1 VSDETPAAS
10 HSVGASHLSL
20 VTLEL
25 RGQSR
30 NSLLQLAA
38 LPLDRHEAGVSAN
51 NCFLIVATCVG
62 ERVGASVMLSGYSS
76 HRRQAA
82 RSPGG
87 VFDVGADRP
96 WR

>member
-1 VSDETPAAS
+1 VSDQTPAAS

-38 LPLDRHEAGVSAN
+38 LPLDRHEAVFAAN
-51 NCFLIVATCVG
+51 NCFLIAATCVG
-62 ERVGASVMLSGYSS
+62 KRVGASVMLSGYSS

-82 RSPGG
+82 RSSGA